1 MQKHKR
7 GWHVSPEAMGQNM
20 ADMNFTQFEAGYASA
35 RPQAARLGHYVNVA
49 GALGSV
55 ALVVGLGLW
64 GYQLAVRDVSGIPVI
79 RALQDPMRIA
89 PETPGGE
96 VISHSGLSVNAVAAS
111 GGVVQAAELIALAPR
126 PVDLAPE
133 DTPGITGLDAPAPLD
148 AADVPLERGLE
159 LAPLVELAPPVD
171 QREAVARALAEALDL
186 DETPIAPVET
196 TGADGA
202 VNSGFLPDEG
212 LAMEGDLGPAPKR
225 PLRRPGA
232 AAALSAVEPTV
243 AETPAASAP
252 IAGEVDPAT
261 IAAGTR
267 LAQLGAFDTAE
278 GARAEWSRLQAR
290 FGELLADKAPVI
302 QSAQSGGRT
311 FHRLRA
317 AGFASEADA
326 RRFCAALSAENATCI
341 PVAQR

>member
-1 MQKHKR
+1 
-7 GWHVSPEAMGQNM
+7 M
-20 ADMNFTQFEAGYASA
+20 AEMNFTQFEAGYASA
-35 RPQAARLGHYVNVA
+35 QPRASRLGHYVNMA

-79 RALQDPMRIA
+79 RALQDPMRVA

-111 GGVVQAAELIALAPR
+111 GGVGQATELIVLAPR
-126 PVDLAPE
+126 PVELAAE
-133 DTPGITGLDAPAPLD
+133 DTPGIAGLDAPAPLD
-148 AADVPLERGLE
+148 TAAVPVEDGLE
-159 LAPLVELAPPVD
+159 LAPLLDLAPPVD
-171 QREAVARALAEALDL
+171 QREAVARALAEALAL
-186 DETPIAPVET
+186 DETPIAPVESA
-196 TGADGA
+196 GESEL
-202 VNSGFLPDEG
+202 VNAAFLPDEG
-212 LAMEGDLGPAPKR
+212 LAMDAPLGAAAKR
-225 PLRRPGA
+225 PQRRPGA
-232 AAALSAVEPTV
+232 ETELAVEAVEPTL
-243 AETPAASAP
+243 AEAPAALP
-252 IAGEVDPAT
+252 VAGEVDPAS
-261 IAAGTR
+261 IAPGTR

-278 GARAEWSRLQAR
+278 GARAEWTKLQAR

-317 AGFASEADA
+317 AGFATEADA
-326 RRFCAALSAENATCI
+326 RRFCSALSAENATCI